1 MPFFTIDKLNPIRYS
16 KVMFT
21 LSPQQN
27 AVRDAPLNGRL
38 FLSGPAGSGK
48 TTAGVERM
56 LSLIR
61 QGISANS
68 ILIFTPQR
76 TLATPYFNSL
86 QQNNLPAGGQVSLL
100 TVGGLARRTV
110 DLFWPLAAENGGFT
124 HIDRPPVFL
133 TLETAQYHMAHLV
146 RPLLDEGYF
155 ESVVIDRNRLYSQI
169 LDNLNKAA
177 SVGFPYTEISSR
189 LDSAWAGESAQRRV
203 FSDVQDCAYR
213 FRKYCLENNL
223 LDYSLQMEI
232 FWDVLWP
239 NPIVRNYLSQSF
251 QHLIYDNPEEDTPRA
266 HDLILD
272 WLPDLASCL
281 IILDLGGGHRQFLG
295 ADPESAKRLQQYCD
309 HNISLKTSFVMS
321 EQINTLVQEFEQV
334 FNGSQTQSTNTKPIK
349 DQPSQ
354 IPATFPTNTRFF
366 PQMLDWVC
374 TEIRNL
380 IHDQN
385 VPPSEIVIL
394 APFLS
399 DSLRFSLVN
408 RLDNLNVPIRSHRP
422 SRSLRDEPASQTL
435 LTLAAL
441 AHPAWNIHPSIFDI
455 AYTFLFCIQDMDLV
469 RAQLLANVVYRQKEI
484 ALSSFDQ
491 VKPDIQERIT
501 FTFGNRY
508 GQIRNW
514 LDSYRQD
521 DPQPFDHFLRRLFGE
536 ILSQPG
542 FGFHYNFDA
551 ARVAASLIESIRK
564 FRIAMDPAY
573 SFDLGPGPDLGRDY
587 IQLLDDGVLA
597 AQYLEA
603 WNPGQQDAV
612 LITPAHT
619 FLMMNQPAEV
629 QFWLDPGSN
638 GWVERLNQP
647 LTHPYV
653 LSRGWESTSTSGHPI
668 WTDTD
673 EVEANQETLTRFVSG
688 LLHRCKSHLYLG
700 ISNFSE
706 NGYEQRGVLLKS
718 FQRVLQNSR

>member
-1 MPFFTIDKLNPIRYS
+1 MT
-16 KVMFT
+16 M
-21 LSPQQN
+21 LSEQQI
-27 AVRDAPLNGRL
+27 AVRDAPLISRI

-56 LSLIR
+56 WNLIR
-61 QGISANS
+61 QGIFANS
-68 ILIFTPQR
+68 ILILTPQR
-76 TLATPYFNSL
+76 TLATPYYNSL
-86 QQNNLPAGGQVSLL
+86 QQNNLPAGGRVNLL
-100 TVGGLARRTV
+100 TVGGLARRTI
-110 DLFWPLAAENGGFT
+110 DLFWPLAAENGGFS
-124 HIDRPPVFL
+124 HIDQPPVFL

-177 SVGFPYTEISSR
+177 SVGFPYTDISSR

-203 FSDVQDCAYR
+203 FTDVQDCAHR

-223 LDYSLQMEI
+223 LDYSLQMET
-232 FWDVLWP
+232 FWNVLWP
-239 NPIVRNYLSQSF
+239 NPIVRDYLSRSY

-272 WLPDLASCL
+272 WLPDLGSCM
-281 IILDLGGGHRQFLG
+281 IIFDLGGGHRQFLG
-295 ADPESAKRLQQYCD
+295 ADPESAKRLQQHCD
-309 HNISLKTSFVMS
+309 YIFSLETSFVMS
-321 EQINTLVQEFEQV
+321 EQINALEQG
-334 FNGSQTQSTNTKPIK
+334 FNQIFFGSEIQSAKIDPNK
-349 DQPSQ
+349 DQPYEL
-354 IPATFPTNTRFF
+354 PTTFPTTTRFF

-374 TEIRNL
+374 SEINNL
-380 IHDQN
+380 IQNHN
-385 VPPSEIVIL
+385 VPLSEIVIL

-408 RLDNLNVPIRSHRP
+408 RLDNLSIPSRSHRP
-422 SRSLRDEPASQTL
+422 SRSLRDEPASQAL

-441 AHPAWNIHPSIFDI
+441 AHPAWHIHPSIFDI
-455 AYTFLFCIQDMDLV
+455 AYAFLFCIQDMDLV
-469 RAQLLANVVYRQKEI
+469 RAQLLANIVYQQKNLT
-484 ALSSFDQ
+484 LSSFDQ
-491 VKPDIQERIT
+491 IKLDIQERIT

-508 GQIRNW
+508 SLIRNW
-514 LDSYRQD
+514 LESYKQD

-536 ILSQPG
+536 VLSQPG

-564 FRIAMDPAY
+564 FRIAMDPANAFQQG
-573 SFDLGPGPDLGRDY
+573 SSSDLGRDY

-612 LITPAHT
+612 LIAPAHT
-619 FLMMNQPAEV
+619 FLMMNQPTEV

-653 LSRGWESTSTSGHPI
+653 LSRSWERKSASGHQI
-668 WTDTD
+668 WSDAD
-673 EVEANQETLTRFVSG
+673 EVEANQESLARFVSG
-688 LLHRCKSHLYLG
+688 LLHRCKGSLFLG

-706 NGYEQRGVLLKS
+706 NGFEQRGALLKS
-718 FQRVLQNSR
+718 FQRVLQNFR